1 MDDWQRL
8 DKIIRWTGM
17 SVNAFALN
25 IGLRR
30 SENLYQI
37 KRGNNG
43 ISKELAETIVM
54 RYPNISKGWILAGEG
69 EMFCNNTT
77 KNVAEKSISFFNR
90 DISFVATHIK
100 ELEADDQIW
109 FKRFEECSFAGLYL
123 GDSMTPEIPPGAIVI
138 VKEDEVDNIIPGG
151 IYVIISDI
159 FNGIRY
165 VRSGSEPGKLRL
177 VPANKASFDEIE
189 MGVDKIKQIL
199 SVQGIIVDKKL

>member
-43 ISKELAETIVM
+43 ISKELAETIVL

-69 EMFCNNTT
+69 EMFCNNQT
-77 KNVAEKSISFFNR
+77 KNISGNGINFFNR
-90 DISFVATHIK
+90 DISFVATHIN
-100 ELEADDQIW
+100 EIEADDQIY
-109 FKRFEECSFAGLYL
+109 FRRFDGCSFAGLYL

-138 VKEDEVDNIIPGG
+138 VKEDNVDNIIPGG
-151 IYVIISDI
+151 IYVIISET

-165 VRSGSEPGKLRL
+165 VRSGSEQGRLRL
-177 VPANKASFDEIE
+177 VPANKNAFDEIE
-189 MGVDKIKQIL
+189 MNVDKIKKIL

>member
-1 MDDWQRL
+1 
-8 DKIIRWTGM
+8 M

-43 ISKELAETIVM
+43 ISKELAETIVV

-69 EMFCNNTT
+69 EMFCNGPS
-77 KNVAEKSISFFNR
+77 KDPAQKSICFFNR
-90 DISFVATHIK
+90 DISFVAMHLE

-109 FKRFEECSFAGLYL
+109 FRRFDGCSFAGLYL
-123 GDSMTPEIPPGAIVI
+123 GESMTPEIPPGAVVI
-138 VKEDEVDNIIPGG
+138 VKEETVDNIIPGG
-151 IYVIISDI
+151 IYVIISDL

-165 VRSGSEPGKLRL
+165 VRSGSAAGRLRL
-177 VPANKASFDEIE
+177 VAANKDAFDEIE
-189 MGVDKIKQIL
+189 MDTDRIKKIL